1 VKGLAVRGSGLS
13 AEMPFSPHVEAFVQA
28 AVRLPH
34 ERLRRI
40 DRNWSKLAPERRIVS
55 ELVQANNEVRV
66 QMDGLREYLAVAA
79 RMAGATGEA
88 DTGARAMRAEEVAE
102 AIFPAARAVMLREQM
117 EKSPLSER
125 AQAYVAL
132 TAPFWDLL

>member
-1 VKGLAVRGSGLS
+1 
-13 AEMPFSPHVEAFVQA
+13 MPFPPHVEAFVQA

-55 ELVQANNEVRV
+55 ELVQASNEVRA
-66 QMDGLREYLAVAA
+66 QMGHLREYLAIAA

-88 DTGARAMRAEEVAE
+88 DAGPRAMLAEEVAE
-102 AIFPAARAVMLREQM
+102 AIFPAARAVMLRDQM
-117 EKSPLSER
+117 EKSATKER
-125 AQAYVAL
+125 AEAYAAL
-132 TAPFWDLL
+132 TAPFSDVV